1 MDVLQSIQYFGLVLF
16 FILKRKGL
24 RLENGHLIVAF
35 LGGFLFHFI
44 GEAKSHY
51 VLSYYIM
58 IMPYVIEGYRAML
71 SKLADVRWKDR
82 TEYKRLW
89 NTTSVKLG
97 LGLSAVILVIALMKG
112 PIVENTLKL
121 GTDTSD
127 YIWYC
132 QNETQWKS
140 DEYFKV

>member
-1 MDVLQSIQYFGLVLF
+1 MVLF

-24 RLENGHLIVAF
+24 RLENAHLIVAF

-58 IMPYVIEGYRAML
+58 MMPYVVEGYRMMIHR
-71 SKLADVRWKDR
+71 LADVRWKDR

-97 LGLSAVILVIALMKG
+97 LGLSTVILAITLMKG

-140 DEYFKV
+140 DDYCKV